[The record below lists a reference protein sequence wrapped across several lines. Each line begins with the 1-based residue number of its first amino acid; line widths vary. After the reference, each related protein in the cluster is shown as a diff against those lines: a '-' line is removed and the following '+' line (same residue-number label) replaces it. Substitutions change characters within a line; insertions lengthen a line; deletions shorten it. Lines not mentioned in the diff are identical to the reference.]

1 LVSRRTVVNEIISSV
16 LADYR
21 SSSSKNNIKKVHKG
35 YNVKITLSPKDDI
48 FIMADRSRL
57 YQVFANL
64 LNIAIKFTKKGSM
77 AIIIHRKYDDENEE
91 ALVSIWDT
99 GVGIDSKILPRLFSK
114 FATKAETAGTGLG
127 LFIWKGIVEAHGGK
141 VWAEN
146 NTDGK
151 GATFYFSLPLC
162 R

>member
-1 LVSRRTVVNEIISSV
+1 M
-16 LADYR
+16 
-21 SSSSKNNIKKVHKG
+21 
-35 YNVKITLSPKDDI
+35 KITLSPKDDI

-64 LNIAIKFTKKGSM
+64 LNIAIKFTKEGSM